1 MRAMGGGKSCES
13 SPNLGCAH
21 FKRQREGGG
30 KLGVE
35 TKKNKRVAFLI
46 KAALKE
52 RVGVLGSWG
61 GAEVKAS

>member
-1 MRAMGGGKSCES
+1 MSHHQTWDALILKG
-13 SPNLGCAH
+13 
-21 FKRQREGGG
+21 REREGG

-52 RVGVLGSWG
+52 RVGVLGSSGVG
-61 GAEVKAS
+61 GGGGRGQS